1 MKSRELHA
9 SCCICRVESG
19 FLNGVGVFIKWVEKH
34 KTENGRERER
44 ESSLYIVLHMQNGVG
59 VFIKWM
65 AKDKTI
71 ELEEG

>member
-1 MKSRELHA
+1 MELRELRA
-9 SCCICRVESG
+9 LCCICRVESG

-34 KTENGRERER
+34 KTESGRERER
-44 ESSLYIVLHMQNGVG
+44 ESPLCIVLHMQNGVA
-59 VFIKWM
+59 VFIKWV